1 MAESLLIDDHK
12 LVEKVKAFR
21 KEYDL
26 PTFEAAL
33 RLLYKDKH
41 LMREFMKNKE

>member
-1 MAESLLIDDHK
+1 MGKYLLIDDHK
-12 LVEKVKAFR
+12 LVERIEAFR
-21 KEYDL
+21 KKYNL

-41 LMREFMKNKE
+41 LMRDFMENRE